1 MPLTLRD
8 NPCIVNEIGDV
19 ASAQYHRFG
28 PEVSTTVNDPDP
40 KLSKLI
46 LVHAVLSASLN
57 LASSVRTRG
66 VRRSAVFL
74 ALGAGLPAV
83 GEFLVTGPL
92 GLLRHRT
99 RPRIAGVPIAVV
111 LGWYGVIHGS
121 LAVALRIL
129 ERLSLEERTERKALP
144 PVAALI
150 GVSLDLI
157 LDPAGLD
164 TGLWEWSSDGA
175 YAPEIEG
182 PNGHGGVP
190 IINYLG
196 WTALVAGVVY
206 VYGLACEHEDEGG
219 TLPAILLM
227 PYYLAA
233 VVWALRRRKFRYLLY
248 SAPFPVALYAG
259 LKKI

>member
-1 MPLTLRD
+1 MPVTLRD
-8 NPCIVNEIGDV
+8 NPCIVNEIVDV

-28 PEVSTTVNDPDP
+28 SEVSPTVNDPDP

-46 LVHAVLSASLN
+46 LVHAVLSAGLN

-66 VRRSAVFL
+66 VRRSTVLL

-83 GEFLVTGPL
+83 GELLVTGPL

-99 RPRIAGVPIAVV
+99 QPRVAGVPIAVM

-129 ERLSLEERTERKALP
+129 ERLSLESTKRKVLP
-144 PVAALI
+144 PVAALV

-164 TGLWEWSSDGA
+164 AGLWEWSSDGT
-175 YAPEIEG
+175 YAQGIEG

-196 WTALVAGVVY
+196 WIALIAGVVSA
-206 VYGLACEHEDEGG
+206 YGLTSGHEDEGG

-233 VVWALRRRKFRYLLY
+233 VAWALRRRKFRYLLY

-259 LKKI
+259 LKEI

>member
-1 MPLTLRD
+1 M
-8 NPCIVNEIGDV
+8 
-19 ASAQYHRFG
+19 
-28 PEVSTTVNDPDP
+28 NDSDP
-40 KLSKLI
+40 NFSKLI
-46 LVHAVLSASLN
+46 LAHALLSAGLN

-66 VRRSAVFL
+66 VRHSTIFL

-83 GEFLVTGPL
+83 AELLATGPL
-92 GLLRHRT
+92 GLLRHRV
-99 RPRIAGVPIAVV
+99 RPQVAGVPVALVP
-111 LGWYGVIHGS
+111 GWYCVIHGS

-129 ERLSLEERTERKALP
+129 ERLSPEESAKRAALP
-144 PVAALI
+144 PVAALV

-164 TGLWEWSSDGA
+164 AGLWEWSSDGA

-182 PNGHGGVP
+182 TNGHGGVP

-196 WTALVAGVVY
+196 WTALVAGVVT
-206 VYGLACEHEDEGG
+206 VHGMSCEDEGE
-219 TLPAILLM
+219 TLPALLLL

-233 VVWALRRRKFRYLLY
+233 VGWAMRRRKFRLLLY

-259 LKKI
+259 LKEI

>member
-1 MPLTLRD
+1 MMRRHNTMGL
-8 NPCIVNEIGDV
+8 
-19 ASAQYHRFG
+19 
-28 PEVSTTVNDPDP
+28 EVSSTVNDAEP

-46 LVHAVLSASLN
+46 LVHAVLSAGLH

-74 ALGAGLPAV
+74 ALGAGPPAI
-83 GEFLVTGPL
+83 GELLATGPL
-92 GLLRHRT
+92 KLLRHRT
-99 RPRIAGVPIAVV
+99 RPRVAGVPIAVL

-121 LAVALRIL
+121 FAVARRVLD
-129 ERLSLEERTERKALP
+129 RLSLGESTQRKALP
-144 PVAALI
+144 PVAALV

-164 TGLWEWSSDGA
+164 AGLWEWRSDGI
-175 YAPEIEG
+175 YAPEIQG
-182 PNGHGGVP
+182 ANGYSGVP

-196 WTALVAGVVY
+196 WTVLVAGVVT
-206 VYGLACEHEDEGG
+206 VYGLVCEHEDEGG

-233 VVWALRRRKFRYLLY
+233 VAWTLRRRKLRYVLY

-259 LKKI
+259 LQEI